1 MVNGGSNM
9 TEDFAAYGKKSPV
22 QKNNNTRNRM
32 AGIIVLIIIC
42 IIGGTAAYFYWK
54 YLSSNIIT
62 DNAYV
67 KGHMHMVS
75 SRIDGTVK
83 EVYIKENMKV
93 KIGDL
98 LVKIDP
104 SDFEAAVEKAKASL
118 ELAKQEVKRRYAAVE
133 AAKANVELSRAN
145 LELSKITLERAKL
158 LFEKGVAPKE
168 KYDEALTNYRVA
180 SAKLKAD
187 EEDLKE
193 KQAVVSPEN
202 DEALIREKA
211 AQLSQEELNL
221 EYTSIYSPADGF
233 ITKKNVEVGN
243 RVSEGQPLFAI
254 VPLDDIWIE
263 ANFKETQIQKI
274 KPGMKAKIEVDT
286 FSGKKFSG
294 YVESIMAGT
303 GGAFLIF
310 PPENATG
317 NWVKVVQRIPVKIV
331 FDKGQHPNN
340 IFRVGMS
347 CVVSIPLE

>member
-1 MVNGGSNM
+1 MENEGRNIIENLK
-9 TEDFAAYGKKSPV
+9 TEEKKHSVP
-22 QKNNNTRNRM
+22 KNNNSRNRIT
-32 AGIIVLIIIC
+32 GLTLLIIIC
-42 IIGGTAAYFYWK
+42 IVGGIAAYFYWK

-75 SRIDGTVK
+75 PRINGTVK
-83 EVYIKENMKV
+83 EVYVKENMKV
-93 KIGDL
+93 KSGDL

-104 SDFEAAVEKAKASL
+104 SDFEATVEKAKASL
-118 ELAKQEVKRRYAAVE
+118 EIAKQEIKRRYAAVE
-133 AAKANVELSRAN
+133 AAKANI
-145 LELSKITLERAKL
+145 ELSKAKLELARINLERAKS
-158 LFEKGVAPKE
+158 LFEKGVTSKE
-168 KYDEALTNYRVA
+168 KYDEALTNHLVA
-180 SAKLKAD
+180 AAKLKAD

-193 KQAVVSPEN
+193 KEAVVSPEN

-233 ITKKNVEVGN
+233 ITRKNIEVGN
-243 RVSEGQPLFAI
+243 RVSPGQPLFAV
-254 VPLDDIWIE
+254 VPLYDIWIE

-274 KPGMKAKIEVDT
+274 KPGMKATIEVDT
-286 FSGKKFSG
+286 FIGKKFSG

-303 GGAFLIF
+303 GGAFSIL
-310 PPENATG
+310 PSENATG

-331 FDKGQHPNN
+331 FDKGQNPNN

-347 CVVSIPLE
+347 CVVTIPLE

>member
-1 MVNGGSNM
+1 MENEVSNKIENLK
-9 TEDFAAYGKKSPV
+9 TEEKKHLIP
-22 QKNNNTRNRM
+22 KNNNSRNRM
-32 AGIIVLIIIC
+32 TGIILLLIIC
-42 IIGGTAAYFYWK
+42 IICGIAGYFYWK
-54 YLSSNIIT
+54 YLSTNIIT
-62 DNAYV
+62 DNAYI

-75 SRIDGTVK
+75 SKIDGTVK

-93 KIGDL
+93 KVGDL

-104 SDFEAAVEKAKASL
+104 SDFETTVEKAKASL

-145 LELSKITLERAKL
+145 LALSKINLERAKT
-158 LFEKGVAPKE
+158 LFEKGVSPKE
-168 KYDEALTNYRVA
+168 KYDEALTNHLVA

-221 EYTSIYSPADGF
+221 EYTSIYAPAEGF
-233 ITKKNVEVGN
+233 ITRKNIEVGN

-263 ANFKETQIQKI
+263 ANFKEIQIEKI
-274 KPGMKAKIEVDT
+274 KPGMKAKIEIDT
-286 FSGKKFSG
+286 FPDKKFSG

-303 GGAFLIF
+303 GGAFSIL